1 MTSNSA
7 AAARYERYALIF
19 DPGNSRIGTE
29 ALGLVERGIDPLFT
43 SDPDEA
49 QLLALQETG
58 RVGALIVPGT
68 LPLAQLDVLIA
79 RISPLLWAGA
89 ASVVVVDPPADRA
102 LLRALRDREV
112 SWVLREPYDS
122 AEFRFVAAAAL
133 AADDK
138 LDPRSGLR
146 VPISMPVVVTQD
158 GDRRDGF
165 VRNVSIGGVY
175 IAIDAPPD
183 AGTRIGVALA
193 IGDRPLVVA
202 ADVAYSQATG
212 VAGRAVHEGGMGV
225 AFRGLDEAARATIAA
240 FIGERIGSFRL

>member
-1 MTSNSA
+1 VSSNPDA
-7 AAARYERYALIF
+7 ATRYERYALIF
-19 DPGNSRIGTE
+19 DPGHSRLGTE
-29 ALGLVERGIDPLFT
+29 ALGLALRGIDPLFT

-49 QLLALQETG
+49 HLLALQETG

-68 LPLAQLDVLIA
+68 LPLTLLDLLID
-79 RISPLLWAGA
+79 RISPQLWAGA

-102 LLRALRDREV
+102 LLRALRDREL
-112 SWVLREPYDS
+112 SWVLREPYDA
-122 AEFRFVAAAAL
+122 AEFRFVVAAAL

-146 VPISMPVVVTQD
+146 VPISMPVVVTTG

-193 IGDRPLVVA
+193 IGDRPLEVA

-212 VAGRAVHEGGMGV
+212 AAGRAVRESGMGV
-225 AFRGLDEAARATIAA
+225 AFRGLDDAQCATIAA
-240 FIGERIGSFRL
+240 FIGERIRSFRL

>member
-1 MTSNSA
+1 VPSNPA
-7 AAARYERYALIF
+7 ATARYERYALIF
-19 DPGNSRIGTE
+19 DPGHSRLGTE

-49 QLLALQETG
+49 HLLALQETG

-68 LPLAQLDVLIA
+68 LPLAQLDALID
-79 RISPLLWAGA
+79 RISPQLWAGT

-102 LLRALRDREV
+102 LLRALRDREL
-112 SWVLREPYDS
+112 SWVLREPYDT
-122 AEFRFVAAAAL
+122 AEFRFVVAAAL

-158 GDRRDGF
+158 GARRDGF

-193 IGDRPLVVA
+193 IGDRPLDVT
-202 ADVAYSQATG
+202 ADVAYSQASG
-212 VAGRAVHEGGMGV
+212 AAGRAVCEGGMGV
-225 AFRGLDEAARATIAA
+225 AFRGLEDATRATIAA